1 MLPVVEKRMSKDKDK
16 VTVSAKEL
24 VLEDVTTTYTL
35 HRETIKIM
43 RGGQALMVRNPLPLQ
58 PSQRRRFRKLR
69 RRERDKIKK
78 EGEPSI

>member
-1 MLPVVEKRMSKDKDK
+1 MSPAAERSKGKDKDK
-16 VTVSAKEL
+16 DTVSAKEL

-58 PSQRRRFRKLR
+58 PSQRRRFRKPR
-69 RRERDKIKK
+69 RRERDKIRRG
-78 EGEPSI
+78 GEPSI